1 MALVRELRQLQMRA
15 MAPLGATNWPPKH
28 IKGLNPILRI
38 EALTCDVTVG
48 LTGFEPATP

>member
-1 MALVRELRQLQMRA
+1 MV
-15 MAPLGATNWPPKH
+15 APNWPPKH
-28 IKGLNPILRI
+28 IKGLNPIPRI